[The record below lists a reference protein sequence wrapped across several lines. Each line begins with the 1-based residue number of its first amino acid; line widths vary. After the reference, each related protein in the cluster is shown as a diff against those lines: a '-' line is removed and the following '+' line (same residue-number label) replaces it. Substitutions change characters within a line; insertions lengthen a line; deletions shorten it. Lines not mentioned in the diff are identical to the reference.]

1 MGDKN
6 VISLL
11 LIWDAIPFDLF
22 FLPFQIKEYSMLPN
36 LYRSFGTINYL
47 STKLFSITTKYNL
60 VIIQV
65 SNYFLLVCR

>member
-22 FLPFQIKEYSMLPN
+22 FFPLKLRNIPC
-36 LYRSFGTINYL
+36 YRIYIDPL
-47 STKLFSITTKYNL
+47 EL
-60 VIIQV
+60 
-65 SNYFLLVCR
+65 